1 LGMRRWYS
9 AGMGKFRAVWAGA
22 VLCCLIAGVRAG
34 GAQTQQSLQTLQLR
48 SDDRLA
54 PQDAATRDALLRP
67 GIGDLNRGENAAALS
82 AFLSVLTRYPDDLI
96 VLRYSAVAAMAA
108 GQNEQA
114 LGLFHRALDQ
124 IPQDPW
130 PLRLRIIVLE
140 ARTGRWEDF
149 DHDVKVLR
157 QAKKNHMDH
166 GLDGNEGFIIDE
178 FDTARGRIQG
188 VIYPAQ
194 SSRYHTLY
202 RFLLPVW
209 MEINAR
215 AQADAAKKEPSRCVN
230 PDYQPHFD
238 AESDDID
245 QEAFA
250 KANPGKAAKGERS
263 YSLDSYGSP
272 CTQALVKFYPD
283 GEPTYE
289 TVRADVIKALASP
302 AAAAKP

>member
-1 LGMRRWYS
+1 M
-9 AGMGKFRAVWAGA
+9 AV
-22 VLCCLIAGVRAG
+22 GVRTG
-34 GAQTQQSLQTLQLR
+34 WAQTQQSLQTLQLK
-48 SDDRLA
+48 SDDRLS
-54 PQDAATRDALLRP
+54 PQDAAKRDALMRP
-67 GIGDLNRGENAAALS
+67 GIAQFNRGENAAALS
-82 AFLSVLTRYPDDLI
+82 AFLSVLTTYPDDLI
-96 VLRYSAVAAMAA
+96 VLRYSAAAAMAA

-114 LGLFHRALDQ
+114 LGLFHRALNQ

-130 PLRLRIIVLE
+130 PLRIRIIVLE

-157 QAKKNHMDH
+157 QAKKNRMDH

-178 FDTARGRIQG
+178 FESGRGKVQA
-188 VIYPAQ
+188 VIYPTQ
-194 SSRYHTLY
+194 PSRYHTLY

-209 MEINAR
+209 LEINPR
-215 AQADAAKKEPSRCVN
+215 AQAEAAKKEPSRCVN

-238 AESDDID
+238 AESDDVD

-250 KANPGKAAKGERS
+250 KANPEKAAKGERS

-289 TVRADVIKALASP
+289 TVRADVIRALASP